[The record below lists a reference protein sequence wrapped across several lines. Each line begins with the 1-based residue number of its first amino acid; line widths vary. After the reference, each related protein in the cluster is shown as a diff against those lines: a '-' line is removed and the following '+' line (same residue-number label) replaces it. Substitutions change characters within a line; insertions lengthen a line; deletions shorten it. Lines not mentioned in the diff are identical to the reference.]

1 MALDRLGLLDAL
13 EGIDAVPVHGYMV
26 IHATEGTAPIPY
38 PVNGSLDEIDGTT
51 RKRQIRSP
59 ALADSWNSTPQYQ
72 GRSFHHGRFVG
83 SLRRR
88 MQGQDNLDVLE
99 ATVNDLVECESMGS
113 RILGVKVT
121 ATEED
126 GSKRQFEILAPLTI
140 IADGHASK
148 CRHARLEVA
157 ALADVCLSQ
166 SGNSSILTSR
176 LLSPARTSSASN
188 WMTVSCP
195 TRTTDTYY
203 CPTLAHCLPH
213 HAPLLPQ
220 SQIHQQ
226 QLPLALSSSTH
237 YVQKQPEC

>member
-88 MQGQDNLDVLE
+88 MQGQENLDVLE

-113 RILGVKVT
+113 RIIGVKVT
-121 ATEED
+121 ATEDD

-148 CRHARLEVA
+148 CRYA
-157 ALADVCLSQ
+157 
-166 SGNSSILTSR
+166 
-176 LLSPARTSSASN
+176 
-188 WMTVSCP
+188 
-195 TRTTDTYY
+195 
-203 CPTLAHCLPH
+203 
-213 HAPLLPQ
+213 
-220 SQIHQQ
+220 
-226 QLPLALSSSTH
+226 
-237 YVQKQPEC
+237 